1 MTGELKR
8 QEAMHLGLAAAPG
21 RSFLSFLVPGPLALF
36 LWGCGEAVRHKASV
50 GSVAVGSVVHL
61 FHGLRVLWDS

>member
-1 MTGELKR
+1 MIGELKW
-8 QEAMHLGLAAAPG
+8 QEDMHQGLTAAPN
-21 RSFLSFLVPGPLALF
+21 RSFLFFLVPGPLAFF
-36 LWGCGEAVRHKASV
+36 LSGCGEAVRHKASV